1 MKKTLDL
8 FVANWG
14 LFFLGASTAILG
26 AAYFF
31 QFVLG
36 YQPCE
41 LCLYQRYP
49 YMIIAVVALIAYVT
63 RHRHDIGLKRAARGF
78 LIIIIMLLFLE
89 VFLAA
94 HHIGVEQGFWQAFTA
109 CAGIDIDP
117 SATTEE
123 YLRLLSEIQV
133 LEFSIDLHE
142 TAANPLVERCYKLIH
157 DLLASGKLTGN
168 GFPVLVKP
176 APGPCPKRP
185 LGLQHL
191 PGPLTT

>member
-1 MKKTLDL
+1 MKKILDL

-14 LFFLGASTAILG
+14 LFFLGASVAVLG

-123 YLRLLSEIQV
+123 YLRFLSEIQV
-133 LEFSIDLHE
+133 IACDQRRTFLGISFAEYNIVIATFL
-142 TAANPLVERCYKLIH
+142 TAFGIYTYNRTK
-157 DLLASGKLTGN
+157 
-168 GFPVLVKP
+168 
-176 APGPCPKRP
+176 
-185 LGLQHL
+185 
-191 PGPLTT
+191 

>member
-1 MKKTLDL
+1 MKKLL
-8 FVANWG
+8 EYLSARWG
-14 LFFLGASTAILG
+14 LFYMGVAAAVLG

-31 QFVLG
+31 QYVLG

-123 YLRLLSEIQV
+123 YLRFLSEIQV
-133 LEFSIDLHE
+133 IACDQRRTFLGISFAEYNIVIATFL
-142 TAANPLVERCYKLIH
+142 TAFGIYTYNRTK
-157 DLLASGKLTGN
+157 
-168 GFPVLVKP
+168 
-176 APGPCPKRP
+176 
-185 LGLQHL
+185 
-191 PGPLTT
+191 